1 MKMSN
6 PWDDIQ
12 RLDLDTIP
20 AGFNEV
26 REHVCHVN
34 ILVAKMKELCELQEQ
49 NLGINLLP
57 ELYGV
62 LAKVDAIKL
71 KLFALEKEFEDDR

>member
-1 MKMSN
+1 MSN

-20 AGFNEV
+20 VGCEAV
-26 REHVCHVN
+26 REYISQIN
-34 ILVAKMKELCELQEQ
+34 ILFAKMKELCELQEN
-49 NLGINLLP
+49 NLEINLFP
-57 ELYGV
+57 ELHGL

-71 KLFALEKEFEDDR
+71 KLFEFEKEFEDG